1 MSRIFSDGELMMWEV
16 FASTGR
22 HGLPDRPKIVFHSLS
37 DPHRR
42 PRVIQH
48 DGDNATAQ
56 RAVAELPDAALR
68 ELLAR
73 SAELD

>member
-1 MSRIFSDGELMMWEV
+1 MSRIFSDGELMTWEV

-22 HGLPDRPKIVFHSLS
+22 HGLPERPKIVFHSLS
-37 DPHRR
+37 DPHQ
-42 PRVIQH
+42 PARVILH
-48 DGDNATAQ
+48 DGNNATAQ

-73 SAELD
+73 SSVLD